1 MLVKS
6 ERKQNARQN
15 VAFFELFHV
24 NSLFSEW
31 TVLIALFGYVPKDNS
46 KMGCRTSAYCSRRVY
61 TEVFTVGCN

>member
-6 ERKQNARQN
+6 ERKQNAREN

-46 KMGCRTSAYCSRRVY
+46 KMGC
-61 TEVFTVGCN
+61 